1 MFSETEIAYLKTQ
14 PLARIATVSKDGQPD
29 VAPVCFDF
37 DGTYFYVGRV
47 MDLAKTLKF
56 KNVQTNPRVALVI
69 DDLESLEPFTPRG
82 IKVHGTADLV
92 TREGYVGFGMY
103 IRIKPTVIWSGGIE
117 APAFQD
123 DKPIIKK
130 TIVSTDY
137 SGKP

>member
-82 IKVHGTADLV
+82 IKVCRFRNVYPD
-92 TREGYVGFGMY
+92 
-103 IRIKPTVIWSGGIE
+103 
-117 APAFQD
+117 Q
-123 DKPIIKK
+123 
-130 TIVSTDY
+130 TDGHLERRDR
-137 SGKP
+137 SASLPR